1 MRPNTPSTKTGNDEK
16 TGNRV
21 RQDNRSANKESGD
34 LVRQIEAMA
43 KPLGRRLYRGVLRI
57 QARAWNPDEI
67 RDVAVQRKV
76 LEQMQSAD
84 RGLGRLQT
92 ALSKT
97 GPAALEPTLQSLKLR
112 CLEDIDSLEI
122 LKQVVLAVEAT
133 ASTFK

>member
-1 MRPNTPSTKTGNDEK
+1 
-16 TGNRV
+16 
-21 RQDNRSANKESGD
+21 
-34 LVRQIEAMA
+34 
-43 KPLGRRLYRGVLRI
+43 VLRI
-57 QARAWNPDEI
+57 QARVWNPDEI

-97 GPAALEPTLQSLKLR
+97 GPAALEPALQSLKLR
-112 CLEDIDSLEI
+112 CLEDIDSLEM